1 MGAMGIPELLL
12 IVALAR
18 VVVGAGAPGPAPHGR
33 PDGARE
39 SRRRYTV
46 PMVSTSA
53 TDQAR
58 RGDGVWAHLP

>member
-18 VVVGAGAPGPAPHGR
+18 VVVGAGVPEPAPHGR

-46 PMVSTSA
+46 PMMSTSA
-53 TDQAR
+53 TDQGR
-58 RGDGVWAHLP
+58 RGAGVWAHLP